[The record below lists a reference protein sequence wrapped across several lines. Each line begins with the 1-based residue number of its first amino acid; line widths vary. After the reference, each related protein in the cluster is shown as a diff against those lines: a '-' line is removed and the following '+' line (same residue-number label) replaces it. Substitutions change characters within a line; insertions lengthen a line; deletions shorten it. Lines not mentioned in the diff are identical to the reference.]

1 MQTVSQWLDR
11 LGLVQY
17 AEAFAAQEIDV
28 ALLPEL
34 TDADLQSIGVALLGH
49 RKRLMKA
56 IDELKSDVVIPATH
70 LAHPVASLAETES
83 LPPAGERRH
92 TPRPSTLSL
101 APEGERRQLTVLFCD
116 MVGFTELANRVDPE
130 ILQGIIRSYEDTC
143 AVCIT
148 RFEGYVFQRLGDGI
162 VAFFGY
168 PLAHEGEAERAIHAG
183 LAIIES
189 LSRLEVPEVGH
200 LRVRVG
206 IATGLVVVAS
216 VEKGAV
222 GDTMNLAARL
232 QGIAQPGSVVVS
244 EQVYRL
250 AGGSFDYEELGDQ
263 TLKGVTRRT
272 PAFRIVGV
280 GRARS
285 RFEAACQGAL
295 TPLVGREHELSMLL
309 ERWKQA
315 QSGEGQVVLLCA
327 EPGIGKSRILSA
339 LREQLAAQDAKAL
352 RLQCSPYYVNS
363 ALWPSIQNFE
373 RALRFDRDESYES
386 RLDKL
391 EALMVGDYRRPQ
403 ADVRFI
409 AAMLSIPCEER
420 YGAISITPQKH
431 KDETLRCLVDMSAAA
446 AHRRPCVML
455 WEDVHWADP
464 TSLELLDLMI
474 DRVRS
479 MPLLIVLTHRPEFRA
494 RWLQH
499 GHVMALNLPKLTRT
513 QSSAMV
519 ARVTGS
525 KALPPNLLDQILT
538 KTDGVPLF
546 VEELTKSILESGE
559 LKEMGDH
566 YEYVG
571 SSHHI
576 AIPATL
582 RDSLMARLDRFIP
595 VKEIAQI
602 GAVIGR
608 EFSHEL
614 ISAVAPLPPSE
625 VADALDRLT
634 ESGLAFRRGT
644 PPEASYTFKHALVQ
658 DAAYDSLLK
667 SRRQDLHA
675 RIARIIDERFPAI
688 AQNEPEVLA
697 RHYTQ
702 GGQLLSAIPL
712 WRKAGEVALGRMA
725 LAESISHL
733 KEGLALLETLPRS
746 AERDASEL
754 ALRVPLGTASQG
766 LKGWWDPEVWTS
778 LHPALALAKLLGRN
792 DALLPILT
800 ALAFNVLTQG
810 RIAEAYHWVNETLE
824 TARATG
830 DPDLLVAG
838 HMIASCYYFF
848 VGRPTEVLEH
858 AAQVEALYDGDKHGH
873 LVELLNIDPKTMVGC
888 YAAICTWILGY
899 PDRAV
904 QLSDQA
910 DAHARQRA
918 HPFNLGW
925 ALHIGAHVFEFRNEP
940 EKLRQRTVE
949 CDQLGRENSLP
960 LLWATMAPEAYR
972 RTLVREGKPAEG
984 VDPQG
989 LGPEALGEIRN
1000 KIHDAYTKAVL
1011 AEGLAH
1017 TGRIDEALGLID
1029 EQTTAAEQPGRE
1041 RRIYYAE
1048 FLRIKGWILSRAGD
1062 VEGAERSY
1070 LASLAWA
1077 RTQQAKS
1084 WELRTSCSLAR
1095 LWQAQGRGKEAHAM
1109 LMPVYRWFTEG
1120 FDTKELQDARALL
1133 DALAN

>member
-1 MQTVSQWLDR
+1 MQTVSQWLDA
-11 LGLVQY
+11 LGLAQY
-17 AEAFAAQEIDV
+17 AETFAAQEID
-28 ALLPEL
+28 ASLLPEL
-34 TDADLQSIGVALLGH
+34 TDVDLQSIGVALLGH
-49 RKRLMKA
+49 RKRLLKA
-56 IDELKSDVVIPATH
+56 IGELKSSVAIPAPG
-70 LAHPVASLAETES
+70 LSPAVAPQPSSSL
-83 LPPAGERRH
+83 LPLEGERRR
-92 TPRPSTLSL
+92 TPRPSKFSS
-101 APEGERRQLTVLFCD
+101 PEEGERRQLTVLFCD

-130 ILQGIIRSYEDTC
+130 VLQTIIRSYEDAC

-168 PLAHEGEAERAIHAG
+168 PLAHEGEAERAIYAG
-183 LAIIES
+183 LSIIES
-189 LSRLEVPEVGH
+189 LSRLDVPEVGH
-200 LRVRVG
+200 LQVRVG
-206 IATGLVVVAS
+206 IASGLVVVAS
-216 VEKGAV
+216 AEKGAV

-232 QGIAQPGSVVVS
+232 QSIAQPGSVVVS

-250 AGGSFDYEELGDQ
+250 AGGNFEYELLGEQ
-263 TLKGVTRRT
+263 TLKGITQRT
-272 PAFRIVGV
+272 QAFRIAGV
-280 GRARS
+280 GQARS
-285 RFEAACQGAL
+285 RFDAAHRGAL
-295 TPLVGREHELSMLL
+295 TPLVGREHEISMLL

-315 QSGEGQVVLLCA
+315 QSGEGQVVLLCS

-339 LREQLAAQDAKAL
+339 LSEQLKAQNAKAI
-352 RLQCSPYYVNS
+352 RLQCSPYNVNS

-373 RALRFDRDESYES
+373 RALKFDRDESYES

-391 EALMVGDYRRPQ
+391 EALVVGHYRLPQ
-403 ADVRFI
+403 SDVRFF
-409 AAMLSIPCEER
+409 ASMLSIPRDER
-420 YGAISITPQKH
+420 YGTISITPQKH
-431 KDETLRCLVDMSAAA
+431 KDETLRCLVDISSAA
-446 AHRRPCVML
+446 AHRRPCIML

-479 MPLLIVLTHRPEFRA
+479 MPLLIVLTHRPEFQA

-499 GHVMALNLPKLTRT
+499 GHVMALNLPKLTRA

-519 ARVTGS
+519 ARVAGS
-525 KALPPNLLDQILT
+525 KALPSNLFEQILT

-546 VEELTKSILESGE
+546 VEELTKSILESGQ
-559 LKEMGDH
+559 LKDMGDH
-566 YEYVG
+566 YEYIG
-571 SSHHI
+571 SSHHLT
-576 AIPATL
+576 IPATL

-602 GAVIGR
+602 GAAIGR

-614 ISAVAPLPPSE
+614 ILAVAPLPPAE
-625 VADALDRLT
+625 VAEALCQLT

-644 PPEASYTFKHALVQ
+644 PPDANYAFKHALVQ

-675 RIARIIDERFPAI
+675 KIARVIHERFPSI

-702 GGQLLSAIPL
+702 GGQLPSAIPL
-712 WRKAGEVALGRMA
+712 WQKAGEVALARMA
-725 LAESISHL
+725 LSESISHL
-733 KEGLALLETLPRS
+733 KEGLALLETLPKS
-746 AERDASEL
+746 SERDASEL
-754 ALRVPLGTASQG
+754 ALRVPLGTASQA
-766 LKGWWDPEVWTS
+766 LKGWWDPEVWNS
-778 LHPALALAKLLGRN
+778 LHPALALAKSLERN

-810 RIAEAYHWVNETLE
+810 RITDAYHWVQETLE
-824 TARATG
+824 TAKATG
-830 DPDLLVAG
+830 DADLLVAG
-838 HMIASCYYFF
+838 HMIACCYYFF
-848 VGRPTEVLEH
+848 VGKPIDVLEH
-858 AAQVEALYDGDKHGH
+858 SAQVETLYDAEKHRY

-899 PDRAV
+899 PDQAV
-904 QLSDQA
+904 QMCDHA
-910 DAHARQRA
+910 DAHARLRA

-925 ALHIGAHVFEFRNEP
+925 ALHIGAHVFEFRNES

-960 LLWATMAPEAYR
+960 LLWARMAPEGYR
-972 RTLVREGKPAEG
+972 RTLVREGRPAEG

-989 LGPEALGEIRN
+989 LGLEAIGEIRS

-1011 AEGLAH
+1011 AEGLAKM
-1017 TGRIDEALGLID
+1017 GRIDDALALID

-1048 FLRIKGWILSRAGD
+1048 FLRIKGWILFRTGD
-1062 VEGAERSY
+1062 IEAAERSY
-1070 LASLAWA
+1070 LGSLSWA

-1084 WELRTSCSLAR
+1084 WELRTSCCLAR
-1095 LWQAQGRGKEAHAM
+1095 LWQAQGRCKEAYDM
-1109 LMPVYRWFTEG
+1109 LMPVYNWFTEG
-1120 FDTKELQDARALL
+1120 FDTKDLQEARTLLEALGR
-1133 DALAN
+1133 